1 MLTKPDDSIL
11 TEYLMLENRHAKLV
25 LEGKEI
31 QKEHDEDVKY
41 YIENHISNIEW
52 KNNLERTASNLG
64 SASVKIR
71 IGRGTLDRIRCESLF
86 GLR

>member
-11 TEYLMLENRHAKLV
+11 TEYLMLENRYAKLV

-41 YIENHISNIEW
+41 YIENHIRDYEW
-52 KNNLERTASNLG
+52 KDNLEKTASNLTI
-64 SASVKIR
+64 SSLRLKV
-71 IGRGTLDRIRCESLF
+71 GRGTLDQIRYENLF
-86 GLR
+86 ELR

>member
-11 TEYLMLENRHAKLV
+11 TEYLMLENRHAKLA

-41 YIENHISNIEW
+41 YIENHISDHKWE
-52 KNNLERTASNLG
+52 NNLEKAASNLAI
-64 SASVKIR
+64 SSVGLKI
-71 IGRGTLDRIRCESLF
+71 GCGTLDQIRYENLF
-86 GLR
+86 ELR